1 MAIINNKLSKSYVTP
16 KTAILFVHT
25 GHSST
30 SGRTDRHA
38 HPFWQLEIGIQGTI
52 GVWNAGEE
60 EHLRPTHA
68 LLLPP
73 GREHAFIY
81 PAHEVRWATYKF
93 ELGLQA
99 DNQTSYRVGDGHLLS
114 PLIPVLAELASEVD
128 RGTPLETATAASLLE
143 AVCSYLGGI
152 AGPSASH
159 PLPARSRFVT
169 RIDELLAEAGIAYT
183 GVGDLAAA
191 LNRSPG
197 HLSNRFRQE
206 TGRSLKSH
214 IDEVRFSYIRKLLT
228 HADMP
233 IKLIAHQAG
242 FPDMYAFSRFVKRVS
257 GASPRTYRR
266 E

>member
-1 MAIINNKLSKSYVTP
+1 MAIINNNLSKSNDCP
-16 KTAILFVHT
+16 RTAILFVHT

-73 GREHAFIY
+73 GRQHAFIY
-81 PAHEVRWATYKF
+81 PACEVRWATYKF
-93 ELGLQA
+93 ELDFQV
-99 DNQTSYRVGDGHLLS
+99 DEQTSYRVGDRHLLS
-114 PLIPVLAELASEVD
+114 PLIRVLAELEADVD
-128 RGTPLETATAASLLE
+128 RGAPLETATAASLLE
-143 AVCSYLGGI
+143 AVCSYLAGI
-152 AGPSASH
+152 ANPSASH
-159 PLPARSRFVT
+159 ALPARSRFVT
-169 RIDELLAEAGIAYT
+169 RIDELLAEAGSANT
-183 GVGDLAAA
+183 GIGDLAAA

-197 HLSNRFRQE
+197 HVSNRFRQE

-214 IDEVRFSYIRKLLT
+214 IDDVRFSHIRKLLT

-242 FPDMYAFSRFVKRVS
+242 FPDLYAFSRFVKRVS
-257 GASPRTYRR
+257 GASPRSYRR